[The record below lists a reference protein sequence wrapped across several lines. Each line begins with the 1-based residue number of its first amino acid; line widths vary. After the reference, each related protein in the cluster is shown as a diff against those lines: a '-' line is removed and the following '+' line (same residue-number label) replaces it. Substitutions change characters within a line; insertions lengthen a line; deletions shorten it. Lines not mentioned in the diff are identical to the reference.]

1 MALLST
7 WTQEIAT
14 SGRSMRAFTDMTMAP
29 TPVDMVTMSIV
40 RTIEDRLRAIRP
52 AHWTANLQ

>member
-1 MALLST
+1 
-7 WTQEIAT
+7 
-14 SGRSMRAFTDMTMAP
+14 MRAFTDMTMAP